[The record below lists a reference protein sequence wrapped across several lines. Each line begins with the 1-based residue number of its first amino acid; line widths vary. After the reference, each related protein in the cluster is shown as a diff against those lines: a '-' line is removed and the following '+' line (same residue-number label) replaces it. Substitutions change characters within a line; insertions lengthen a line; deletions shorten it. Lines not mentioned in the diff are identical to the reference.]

1 MKVISRVYDTQT
13 ITIYKFRCKTFIKP
27 LISDY
32 NIGSKNMSK
41 GVTPQSENY
50 NTWYTD
56 VVTKA
61 DLADYGPVKGTMVVK
76 PYGFAMWDLIKET
89 FDKMIKDTG
98 HVNAYFP
105 LFIPKSFLAKEAEH
119 VEGFAK
125 ECAVVTHTRLKSDNE
140 KGIVVDPDSKLEEEV
155 IVRPTSETVIWSM
168 YKKWIQSYRDLPL
181 LINQWANVVR
191 WEMRTRLFLRTTEFL
206 WQEGHTAHAKAEEA
220 QEETLLILELYRK
233 LAEDYL
239 AMPVLTG
246 FKSESEKFAGADMT
260 YCIEALMGDK
270 RALQAGT
277 SHNLG
282 QNFAK
287 AFGVT
292 FQTKDNKEEL
302 VYATSWGISTRL
314 VGGVIMTHGDD
325 KGLRLPPKIAP
336 YQVVVVPIFKDE
348 GSQEIL
354 NKYLDPIL
362 SVLKNKGVRIHEDW
376 RKGSPGFKF
385 NEWEMKGVPI
395 RLEVGPKDIEK
406 HQAVIAR
413 RDTGEKQFV
422 KKDDIINIIPNL
434 LDSIQN
440 NLFEQAKMFRKTNTH
455 KVSTYSEF
463 KDVIKNK
470 GGFIRCGWDG
480 TSETETAIKNE
491 TKATIRVIPFDERI
505 KGLNCIFSG
514 KPAKHEVIF
523 AKAY

>member
-1 MKVISRVYDTQT
+1 
-13 ITIYKFRCKTFIKP
+13 
-27 LISDY
+27 
-32 NIGSKNMSK
+32 MSK

-125 ECAVVTHTRLKSDNE
+125 ECAVVTHTRLKSDSK
-140 KGIVVDPDSKLEEEV
+140 KGIIVDPDSKLEEEV
-155 IVRPTSETVIWSM
+155 IVRPTSETLIWSM

-206 WQEGHTAHAKAEEA
+206 WQEGHTAHATAKEA

-239 AMPVLTG
+239 AMPVFTG
-246 FKSESEKFAGADMT
+246 FKSESEKFAGADKT

-270 RALQAGT
+270 RALQSGT

-282 QNFAK
+282 QNFAR
-287 AFGVT
+287 AFDVT
-292 FQTKDNKEEL
+292 FQTKENKEEL

-325 KGLRLPPKIAP
+325 KGLRLPPRIAP
-336 YQVVVVPIFKDE
+336 YQVVVVPIFKNGE
-348 GSQEIL
+348 SQEIL
-354 NKYLDPIL
+354 IKYLEPIL
-362 SVLKNKGVRIHEDW
+362 LKLKNKGVRVHEDW

-406 HQAVIAR
+406 LQVVIAR

-422 KKDDIINIIPNL
+422 KKEDIVNRIPEL
-434 LDSIQN
+434 LDSIQKT
-440 NLFEQAKMFRKTNTH
+440 LFEQAKEFRKNNTH
-455 KVSTYSEF
+455 SVSTYTQF

-480 TSETETAIKNE
+480 TSETERTIKNE
-491 TKATIRVIPFDERI
+491 TKATIRVIPFDEKI
-505 KGLNCIFSG
+505 EGLDCIFSG
-514 KPAKHEVIF
+514 KPAKHEAIF